1 MNDDKKKCY
10 AYAEKLLKMKPW
22 LKFSDH
28 DWILISR
35 PDESTED
42 PANSFALPDNDIF
55 CNILGNAGKV
65 YGVAL
70 YKGEVGLHSLL
81 AASQEAETEAAYLN
95 FSGSQECITLYFDP
109 VKTILEQPFAE
120 CLEPEYLEKKGK
132 VPYFVEFTPGYFPH
146 KPKDTV
152 YKDTAS
158 ALKDLLAVLKQ
169 EEEEDFF
176 ALMDSDHNI
185 LSASIFDNEHG
196 EDVTLQE
203 VPHPVASLYA
213 MKLPV
218 LTDEEVKSLTAGKD
232 TNKDGLLIIDS
243 CYTQPVM
250 NNDDVAIMPKIL
262 LLIDEK
268 GMIIEMRILSPD
280 DDLHQQLIGALKS
293 FIAKKGI
300 PGIVGCRRDD
310 LMAILDPFFAAIDPG
325 MASNIPWDEV
335 DSIYTDIQKQM
346 DSMNDMDMPS

>member
-1 MNDDKKKCY
+1 MNSDKKKCY
-10 AYAEKLLKMKPW
+10 AYAEKLLEMKPW
-22 LKFSDH
+22 LKFSDQ

-35 PDESTED
+35 PDESTDD
-42 PANSFALPDNDIF
+42 PNMSFALPDNDLI

-70 YKGEVGLHSLL
+70 YHGEMGLRSLL

-95 FSGSQECITLYFDP
+95 LSGSQECITLYFDP
-109 VKTILEQPFAE
+109 VKTILEQTFAD
-120 CLEPEYLEKKGK
+120 CLEPEYLDKKGK

-146 KPKDTV
+146 KPKGTA
-152 YKDTAS
+152 YKKTAA

-176 ALMDSDHNI
+176 ALMDSEQNI
-185 LSASIFDNEHG
+185 ISASIFDDEHG
-196 EDVTLQE
+196 EDISLSE
-203 VPHPVASLYA
+203 VPHPVSSLYA
-213 MKLPV
+213 MKLPA

-250 NNDDVAIMPKIL
+250 HNDDVAIMPKIL

-268 GMIIEMRILSPD
+268 GMIIEMRALSPD
-280 DDLHQQLIGALKS
+280 DDLHQQLFGALKS

-325 MASNIPWDEV
+325 MASNIPWNEV
-335 DSIYTDIQKQM
+335 DSIYTEIQKQM
-346 DSMNDMDMPS
+346 DSMSNMGMPS